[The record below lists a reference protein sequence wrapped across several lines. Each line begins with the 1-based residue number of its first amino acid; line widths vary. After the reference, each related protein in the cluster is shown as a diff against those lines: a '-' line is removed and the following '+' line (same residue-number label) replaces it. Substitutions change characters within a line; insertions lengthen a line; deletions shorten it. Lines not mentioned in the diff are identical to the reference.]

1 MQMIRAIIRP
11 NREAEVVESLE
22 KEDYVSLTKM
32 DVFGRGKQRGI
43 HTAEVQ
49 YDELPKTML
58 MLVVEDQE
66 KSKVVDI
73 IQKTAYT
80 GKYGDGKIFV
90 SHVDESYTI
99 RTGESDL

>member
-11 NREAEVVESLE
+11 NKESEVVESLE

-73 IQKTAYT
+73 IQKTAFT

-90 SHVDESYTI
+90 SPVDESYTI

>member
-11 NREAEVVESLE
+11 NKVTDVVEALE
-22 KEDYVSLTKM
+22 KENFVSLTKS

-49 YDELPKTML
+49 FDELPKTML
-58 MLVVEDQE
+58 MLVVKDED
-66 KSKVVDI
+66 KDKVLEI
-73 IQKTAYT
+73 IKTSAHT

-90 SHVDESYTI
+90 NPVESAYTI
-99 RTGESDL
+99 RTGESGL

>member
-11 NREAEVVESLE
+11 NKETEVVESLE
-22 KEDYVSLTKM
+22 KEEYVSLTKM

-90 SHVDESYTI
+90 SPVDESYTI

>member
-11 NREAEVVESLE
+11 NKEAEVVESLE

-49 YDELPKTML
+49 YDELPKTMI

-73 IQKTAYT
+73 IQKTAFT
-80 GKYGDGKIFV
+80 GKYGDGKIFI
-90 SHVDESYTI
+90 SPVDESYTI
-99 RTGESDL
+99 RTGEADL